1 MFMII
6 GAAVVNIPIPN
17 SVLHRRVLSNAKK
30 ETAKTL
36 ASTLA

>member
-6 GAAVVNIPIPN
+6 DAAVVNIPIPN

-30 ETAKTL
+30 GVLKL
-36 ASTLA
+36 WLQH

>member
-6 GAAVVNIPIPN
+6 DAAVVNIPIPN

-30 ETAKTL
+30 GLLTL
-36 ASTLA
+36 WLQH